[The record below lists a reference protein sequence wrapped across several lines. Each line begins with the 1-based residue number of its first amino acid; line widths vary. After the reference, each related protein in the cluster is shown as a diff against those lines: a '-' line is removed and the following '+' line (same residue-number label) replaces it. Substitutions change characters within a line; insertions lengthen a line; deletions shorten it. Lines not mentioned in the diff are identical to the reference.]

1 MNTAN
6 SWENVAE
13 ELAGITAQLVQ
24 TSEQS
29 SILEKRSHR
38 CCNLG
43 SLDVYDLVRE
53 RCYLIEE
60 QITFISQNIQ
70 TIIRLTDK

>member
-1 MNTAN
+1 MNTVN

-13 ELAGITAQLVQ
+13 ELAEITEQIVQLG
-24 TSEQS
+24 EEL

-53 RCYLIEE
+53 KCYLIEE